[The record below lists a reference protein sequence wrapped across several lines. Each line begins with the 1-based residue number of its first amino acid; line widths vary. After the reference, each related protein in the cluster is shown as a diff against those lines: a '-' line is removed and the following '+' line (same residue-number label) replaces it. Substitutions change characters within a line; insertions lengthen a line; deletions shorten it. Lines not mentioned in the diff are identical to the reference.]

1 MPRLACFACGRTVWA
16 TVPLAE
22 LFAEERRCPRCG
34 AALQDD
40 RRATDRRTFIRRI
53 NKSGSSP
60 TGKERR
66 VADRR
71 RTSKPRRRPA

>member
-34 AALQDD
+34 ASLQDD
-40 RRATDRRTFIRRI
+40 RRKYDRRMLVRRD
-53 NKSGSSP
+53 SRTGRSP
-60 TGKERR
+60 TGDERR
-66 VADRR
+66 IADRR
-71 RTSKPRRRPA
+71 IMSRRKPA

>member
-1 MPRLACFACGRTVWA
+1 MPRLACFACGRTIWA
-16 TVPLAE
+16 TVPLAG

-40 RRATDRRTFIRRI
+40 RRAIDRRTFIRRL
-53 NKSGSSP
+53 NRSGKSP
-60 TGKERR
+60 TGIERR

-71 RTSKPRRRPA
+71 AKRPRRRPE

>member
-1 MPRLACFACGRTVWA
+1 MPRLACFACGRTVRA

-34 AALQDD
+34 TSLQDD
-40 RRATDRRTFIRRI
+40 RRAIDRRTFIRRL
-53 NKSGSSP
+53 NRVGKSP

-66 VADRR
+66 IGERR
-71 RTSKPRRRPA
+71 RKGRRRPT